1 MSDIQYFVFATIS
14 MSIPIVLTTLGGV
27 FAERARITNIGM
39 EGLMLISSF
48 VSMAI
53 AAHLNNPWIGMFF
66 GIISSML
73 FALILALVIFK
84 FNCNSIIAGI
94 GVNLLASGITWLLLE
109 YIYNEPGAYA
119 PSGIDTL
126 PKIRWE
132 FLKTL
137 PFIGDIIYNQSVVL
151 VITVVLIIAGFI
163 VMRYTQ
169 FGYWVRAV
177 GQNEDA
183 TRAVGIDPIKIK
195 IATLLISGF
204 TAGIAGAFLST
215 SSMVV
220 FAINMTAGRGFIALG
235 STIFGAG
242 TVIGSVL
249 AALLF
254 GAAEAASVRLQ
265 TLTIPVQ
272 FVLMLPYV
280 ATIIALTISSVTK
293 RLRTKQDNSYET
305 FVPSITIQR

>member
-235 STIFGAG
+235 STIFDAG